1 MVPRH
6 IAIIMDGNGRWALS
20 RGLPRING
28 HREGIK
34 RIEGLLRYAPSRGIE
49 YLTLYAFSTENWRR
63 PREEVSFLFSAF
75 ENYLNTKKG
84 ELKKNHIRLRVIGQ
98 RKGLPNSL
106 VKAIETAEEFLA
118 KEKGLSLQICFN
130 YGAREEIINAVKAI
144 VRDGTKEEDITE
156 ELFSSYLYT
165 AGIPDPDLIIRTS
178 GEMRL
183 SNFLLWQA
191 SYSEFYFT
199 DVLWPDFSEEEFE
212 RALVKF
218 SNRKRRYGGV

>member
-1 MVPRH
+1 MVPKH
-6 IAIIMDGNGRWALS
+6 IAIIMDGNGRWAVS

-28 HREGIK
+28 HKEGIK
-34 RIEGLLRYAPSRGIE
+34 RIEELLRYAPTKGIK

-63 PREEVSFLFSAF
+63 PKEEVGFLFSAF
-75 ENYLNTKKG
+75 ERYLNSRRND
-84 ELKKNHIRLRVIGQ
+84 LKENRVRLRVIGE
-98 RKGLPNSL
+98 RKGLPTNL
-106 VKAIETAEEFLA
+106 VRAIETAEKFLA
-118 KEKGLSLQICFN
+118 DEDGLSLQICFN
-130 YGAREEIINAVKAI
+130 YGARQELVNAVRAI
-144 VRDGTKEEDITE
+144 VRDRLKEGDITE
-156 ELFSSYLYT
+156 DLFSSYLYT

-199 DVLWPDFSEEEFE
+199 DILWPDFSETEFDK
-212 RALVKF
+212 ALAEF